1 MDSLLA
7 ITLVLAVMVLA
18 IIRKANLDATMLI
31 GVALTA
37 VFFGRAG
44 QLIQDSADTLADPK
58 TIELMLLV
66 CMVFLMNNILSSSG
80 AMKRVV
86 DSFDHMISDSR
97 VTIAAIPVVI
107 GLMPVPSGAVLSAP
121 FADEIGEKMKLPRET
136 RHALNYWFRHIS
148 EYVNPIYPGVLL
160 AISILGLTLQ
170 QFFIANLPVMLFYVL
185 CGIVFFLA
193 KIRNHHNKPGK
204 ITLKHL
210 TTAAKGIA
218 PILLAVALPVAFNT
232 NLILSLIAAVTLA
245 VAINP
250 KPDKTPWQLIKD
262 SVKPD
267 LLILVYLVMLFNT
280 VLDHSEAT
288 KQISDS
294 ILALGVPHT
303 ILIILVP
310 SLVGFLTGLTIGF
323 VGLTFPILLPILA
336 PGGNP
341 DMHLIT
347 LAYVSGYLGILS
359 SPMHLCFSVTQ
370 KYFKTDLRKSY
381 KTIMPPII
389 LVFLFTLA
397 YTQLT

>member
-1 MDSLLA
+1 MDALLA
-7 ITLVLAVMVLA
+7 ITIVLAVMVAA
-18 IIRKANLDATMLI
+18 IVRKAGLDATMLL
-31 GVALTA
+31 GVALTS
-37 VFFGRAG
+37 VLFGG
-44 QLIQDSADTLADPK
+44 TPHLIQDSVDTLADPK
-58 TIELMLLV
+58 TIELILLV
-66 CMVFLMNNILSSSG
+66 CLVFLMNGILSSSG

-86 DSFDHMISDSR
+86 DSLDHMISDSR
-97 VTIAAIPVVI
+97 VTIAAIPAVI

-121 FADEIGEKMKLPRET
+121 FADEIGGKAKLPKET
-136 RHALNYWFRHIS
+136 RHAINYWFRHIS
-148 EYVNPIYPGVLL
+148 EYINPIYPGVLL

-170 QFFIANLPVMLFYVL
+170 EFFMANLPVMLFYVL
-185 CGIVFFLA
+185 CGVAFFLA
-193 KIRNHHNKPGK
+193 KTRNRHNKPGK
-204 ITLKHL
+204 ISTKHVIM
-210 TTAAKGIA
+210 AAKGVA
-218 PILLAVALPVAFNT
+218 PILAAVALPVAFNA
-232 NLILSLIAAVTLA
+232 NLILSLIAAVILA
-245 VAINP
+245 AAINP
-250 KPDKTPWQLIKD
+250 KPDKTPWQLLKE

-267 LLILVYLVMLFNT
+267 LIALVYLVMLFNT
-280 VLDHSEAT
+280 VLDHTQAT
-288 KQISDS
+288 RQISDS
-294 ILALGVPHT
+294 ILSLGVPHT
-303 ILIILVP
+303 LLLIVVP

-336 PGGNP
+336 PGGSP